1 MRKTRHPAAKD
12 PRPDSRNRSFTPS
25 LDAKNPGRRTRPTVD
40 EDILSEV
47 VAAYPTQAIVLEE
60 SGVSAP
66 EPGLITQPCRPEYGG
81 SPNMGSLPGSRTRV
95 MPRP

>member
-1 MRKTRHPAAKD
+1 MKWWIHRRCVEQSVARRAHVCLLEAPTRKTRHPAAKD
-12 PRPDSRNRSFTPS
+12 PRPDARNRIFTPS

-60 SGVSAP
+60 
-66 EPGLITQPCRPEYGG
+66 
-81 SPNMGSLPGSRTRV
+81 
-95 MPRP
+95 